1 MTIYLVTYDLKQPG
15 RNYAPV
21 FEYLKRYTHCKGMES
36 VWLLDTSPG
45 SEVGI
50 RDGMNALVD
59 SNDKVFVTRL
69 HDRTWASFNY
79 ACAEWLN
86 DTKRSW

>member
-1 MTIYLVTYDLKQPG
+1 MAIYLVTYDLKQPG

-21 FEYLKRYTHCKGMES
+21 FDYLKRFTHCKGMES
-36 VWLLDTSPG
+36 VWLLDTTTG
-45 SEVGI
+45 SAQI
-50 RDGMNALVD
+50 RDALKALVD

-69 HDRTWASFNY
+69 QQDWGSYNY
-79 ACAEWLN
+79 SCGDWLN